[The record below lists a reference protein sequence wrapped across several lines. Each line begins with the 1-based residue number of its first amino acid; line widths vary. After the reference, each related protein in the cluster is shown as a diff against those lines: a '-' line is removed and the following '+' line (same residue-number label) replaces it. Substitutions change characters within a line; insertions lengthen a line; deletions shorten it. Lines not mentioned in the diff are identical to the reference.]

1 MDFYE
6 IVLRCRLIIPFV
18 NHNNCDGDCFLRV
31 LPMDSIAMTLR
42 NRPVVPYTA
51 GR

>member
-6 IVLRCRLIIPFV
+6 TVLRYRFIIPTV
-18 NHNNCDGDCFLRV
+18 NYNNCDGDCFLRV
-31 LPMDSIAMTLR
+31 LPMDSITITLR